1 MIIRNITSIQ
11 LVATATLACLAGLI
25 ANTPAATALPEEV
38 PAAIKQLNQ
47 VKVDFTKP
55 VAIPTVNDFE
65 ALQQETSATGLL
77 TIEQPTKVAVE
88 PDAVTLAQSVAIPT
102 ISPVAAKPST
112 TDATRDRPAELLR
125 VPLAIDAPVPSA
137 FPLTT
142 NVDGVGL
149 LSHSTAEQFKDV
161 SPLTEQQLQQGVIS
175 EQLLLAKEDD
185 QETLCRIFPL
195 NSRCVQRPAET
206 DPAKPKPK
214 PSTTESAT
222 NIPKTGDGFYI
233 GLSGSLQNR
242 EKASETEDTFLTF
255 ETGLDVNAALGY
267 RFGNFRVEGEFSF
280 FNNPISIASAGTPVG
295 TFKESAEGNVSLR
308 AYMAN
313 LYYDIPIKNS
323 RLKPY
328 LGAGIG
334 FYQSEINGL
343 TADFFNSLGI
353 PPVNA
358 TSNTPFAFQLRA
370 GLGYVLSRKAEIYLG
385 YRFFRGEALTFNAE
399 VLGELNP
406 NGAKVHNVELGFRA
420 TF

>member
-1 MIIRNITSIQ
+1 MRSRNITSIQ

-47 VKVDFTKP
+47 VKVDFTKL
-55 VAIPTVNDFE
+55 AIPTVNDFE

-77 TIEQPTKVAVE
+77 TIEQPTKVAVYVTE
-88 PDAVTLAQSVAIPT
+88 PDAVMLAQSVAIPVM
-102 ISPVAAKPST
+102 SLEAKPRT
-112 TDATRDRPAELLR
+112 TDATRDRPAELLT
-125 VPLAIDAPVPSA
+125 VPLTIDAPAPSA

-142 NVDGVGL
+142 NVDRVGL

-161 SPLTEQQLQQGVIS
+161 SPLTEQQLQGVIS
-175 EQLLLAKEDD
+175 KQLLLAREDD
-185 QETLCRIFPL
+185 QETLCRLFPL
-195 NSRCVQRPAET
+195 NSRCIQRPAAT
-206 DPAKPKPK
+206 DPAKQPK

-222 NIPKTGDGFYI
+222 NTPKAGDGFYI

-255 ETGLDVNAALGY
+255 EPGLDVNAALGY
-267 RFGNFRVEGEFSF
+267 RFGNFRVEGEVSF

-406 NGAKVHNVELGFRA
+406 NGANVHNVELGFRA
-420 TF
+420 SF